1 MSSKRRPFCAGRNVL
16 KIYEVRDLFPWE
28 ILTKMVISCLQNVE
42 KIWNSAQI
50 NLSSTLNFYRKYFFD
65 ATISTEK
72 STIEIDADL
81 AQNDM

>member
-1 MSSKRRPFCAGRNVL
+1 MRSGTYFRETRM
-16 KIYEVRDLFPWE
+16 I
-28 ILTKMVISCLQNVE
+28 TKMVMSCLLNIE
-42 KIWNSAQI
+42 KIWNSAQR
-50 NLSSTLNFYRKYFFD
+50 NLSSTLNFYGKYCFD